1 MLKTTDNNC
10 GNCQVSQQDLVD
22 FQKISNIKIKDI
34 TIGNNSNL
42 LVYPQSFSESEDKIY
57 DEVIF
62 SLKERKLTTGNIMG
76 FVGINESELTIQ
88 SRFAKEE
95 NDYFMHYLLQK
106 LFSFNLF
113 ELKHSSNK
121 ENIFDFL
128 IYLFPFFFK
137 KALSQGLFKEYK
149 KKSYNNA
156 NVRGNIDINSHLR
169 YNIPFNGKIAYRVRE
184 HSYDN
189 KLTQLVRH
197 TIEFIKMHK
206 FANGVL
212 TNSNDIKNGVAQI
225 IQATPTYDYNLR
237 KSIINKNLRPLIHP
251 YYSEYKDLQ
260 KICMQILRFEGL
272 KYGKK
277 NDKIYGLLFDGS
289 WLWEEYLN
297 TILEDCD
304 FKHPKNKTSKGAI
317 YLFANPKKHK
327 RYPDFWRDNFI
338 IDAKY
343 KKLSDKID
351 RNDMSQIISYM
362 YVKQAELG
370 GFIYPTK
377 DSTKMECKNIGK
389 LNGYGGFVKTW
400 SIPIP
405 QKVDSFSDFCML
417 MSEREKRLKR
427 IIIGEKAHSSN
438 KVQRATKGSGGEPIL
453 K

>member
-10 GNCQVSQQDLVD
+10 GNCQVTQQGLVD

-42 LVYPQSFSESEDKIY
+42 LIYPQSFSECNDKIY
-57 DEVIF
+57 DEIIF
-62 SLKERKLTTGNIMG
+62 SLQGCKLTTGNVMG
-76 FVGINESELTIQ
+76 FVGVNESELTIQ

-95 NDYFMHYLLQK
+95 HDYFLHYLLQK
-106 LFSFNLF
+106 VFSFNLF
-113 ELKHSSNK
+113 EFKHSSKK
-121 ENIFDFL
+121 ESIFDFL
-128 IYLFPFFFK
+128 IYLFPFFIK
-137 KALSQGLFKEYK
+137 KALSQGLFKEYQK
-149 KKSYNNA
+149 RTYNNA
-156 NVRGNIDINSHLR
+156 NVRGNIDINLHLR
-169 YNIPFNGKIAYRVRE
+169 NNIPFNGKIAYRVRE

-189 KLTQLVRH
+189 KITQLIRH
-197 TIEFIKMHK
+197 TIEFIKIHK

-212 TNSNDIKNGVAQI
+212 TNSNDMKSCVTQI

-237 KSIINKNLRPLIHP
+237 RSVINKNLRPLIHP

-272 KYGKK
+272 KYGEK

-304 FKHPKNKTSKGAI
+304 FNHPMNKTSKGAI
-317 YLFANPKKHK
+317 YLFANHKSYK
-327 RYPDFWRDNFI
+327 RYPDFWRNNFI

-343 KKLSDKID
+343 KQFSGKID
-351 RNDMSQIISYM
+351 RDDMNQIISYM

-370 GFIYPTK
+370 GFIYPSK
-377 DSTKMECKNIGK
+377 NSTKLESKSIGK

-405 QKVDSFSDFCML
+405 QKVDNFNDFCML
-417 MSEREKRLKR
+417 MSENEKRLKKM
-427 IIIGEKAHSSN
+427 IYEEKAHSGN
-438 KVQRATKGSGGEPIL
+438 KKYSACRN
-453 K
+453 